1 VYFLFSF
8 VLLFSFI
15 SSFQSLKKRK
25 RRRKKYKFAA
35 ASMITGFQD
44 KQNKSDFCVIRIKAE
59 K

>member
-1 VYFLFSF
+1 
-8 VLLFSFI
+8 
-15 SSFQSLKKRK
+15 LKKRK

-35 ASMITGFQD
+35 ASMITGFQE